1 MICQLLSIKTRT
13 FQQMKLITTF
23 SFLLSVILFPDILL
37 AQSPKDSCLKMHLV
51 CMQMSAQYPG
61 GNLAKRFGE
70 NLNVGLSYYV
80 KTRKNIVIGID
91 PNFFFGKNVKEDVLK
106 NLKTPEGTIT
116 NTDGNFANLK
126 INERGWLITA
136 TLGKIYPQLFQKKIA
151 PNPNSGM
158 LLIAGVGYLQHRIFI
173 LDQERNVPQVSS
185 AYLKGYDRLTA
196 GLCLKQFIGYTL
208 LSDNRLLNFFGGLE
222 FYQGFTKSM
231 RTYNYDTMEIDNS
244 LHKDFLFGFRLGWIL
259 PIYKRVES
267 DNLFTY

>member
-1 MICQLLSIKTRT
+1 
-13 FQQMKLITTF
+13 
-23 SFLLSVILFPDILL
+23 
-37 AQSPKDSCLKMHLV
+37 
-51 CMQMSAQYPG
+51 MQMSAQYPG

-158 LLIAGVGYLQHRIFI
+158 LLIAGVGYLQHRI
-173 LDQERNVPQVSS
+173 
-185 AYLKGYDRLTA
+185 
-196 GLCLKQFIGYTL
+196 
-208 LSDNRLLNFFGGLE
+208 
-222 FYQGFTKSM
+222 
-231 RTYNYDTMEIDNS
+231 
-244 LHKDFLFGFRLGWIL
+244 
-259 PIYKRVES
+259 
-267 DNLFTY
+267 